1 MSQHLMV
8 HSANTTAVPSPEST
22 IYDEELVGLI
32 ATREKSW
39 WDNLLKVFGPGFVVA
54 IGYMDP
60 GNWATDLAGGSTY
73 GYTLL
78 SIIFLS
84 NFMAIFLQSLCVR
97 LGVLT
102 GKDLAQ
108 VCRDQTHPYLNILLY
123 ILAEF
128 AMIATDLAEIIGG
141 AIALELLFGL
151 PLKYGIVLTCVDV
164 FLILMLWKPAHQN
177 IFNFF
182 IFIVV
187 LIVFGIFA
195 ALVVKTEPVVSEVLM
210 GYIPTTEIF
219 TNSKML
225 YIALGIMGATVMPH
239 NLYVHSH
246 LVKDFDDGDMTPSSQ
261 ISRKEQSVQIGYR
274 IIEVIVALM
283 FAVLIN
289 SGILIVAAAGFHEQG
304 IYDVAEISDAYDLL
318 EKLLG
323 KPYAVIFAVALLL
336 CAQASSITGTM
347 AGQIVMEGH
356 LGPSFKVAPW
366 IRRSITRLLAIVP
379 AMIVAIV
386 GGDAGVNNLLVLS
399 QVMLSVQLPFAVWP
413 LVYFTSS
420 INIIEGAKQDGIGRK
435 HIFVNMIDERKK
447 PSQVMTVMG
456 VIIALILTFLN
467 GILLIQSLY

>member
-1 MSQHLMV
+1 MV
-8 HSANTTAVPSPEST
+8 HSAATTRVPSSDS
-22 IYDEELVGLI
+22 IQVDEEEMGLLGNK
-32 ATREKSW
+32 EKSW
-39 WDNLLKVFGPGFVVA
+39 WANLLKVSGPGFVVA

-60 GNWATDLAGGSTY
+60 GNWATDLAGGSAY

-102 GKDLAQ
+102 GRDLAQ
-108 VCRDQTHPYLNILLY
+108 VCRDQTHPYLNFFLY
-123 ILAEF
+123 ILAEI

-141 AIALELLFGL
+141 AISLQLLFGL

-187 LIVFGIFA
+187 LLVFGIFA
-195 ALVVKTEPVVSEVLM
+195 ALVVKTDPVISDVLM

-219 TNSKML
+219 TNSEML

-246 LVKDFDDGDMTPSSQ
+246 LVKDNDDRELVVASQ
-261 ISRKEQSVQIGYR
+261 ISRREQSVQISYR
-274 IIEVIVALM
+274 IVEVIVALM

-289 SGILIVAAAGFHEQG
+289 SGILIVAAAGFHEKG
-304 IYDVAEISDAYDLL
+304 ILDVGEISDAFDLL
-318 EKLLG
+318 TELLG

-356 LGPSFKVAPW
+356 LGPSFKVKPW
-366 IRRSITRLLAIVP
+366 IRRAITRLLAIVP
-379 AMIVAIV
+379 AMIVAII
-386 GGDAGVNNLLVLS
+386 GGDSGVNSLLVLS
-399 QVMLSVQLPFAVWP
+399 QVMLSIQLPFAVWP

-420 INIIEGAKQDGIGRK
+420 ITIMEGAKQDGIGRK
-435 HIFVNMIDERKK
+435 YAFLKMIDRRKK
-447 PSQVMTVMG
+447 PSPVMTVTG
-456 VIIALILTFLN
+456 VIIAFILTFLN
-467 GILLIQSLY
+467 GILLVQSLY

>member
-1 MSQHLMV
+1 
-8 HSANTTAVPSPEST
+8 
-22 IYDEELVGLI
+22 
-32 ATREKSW
+32 
-39 WDNLLKVFGPGFVVA
+39 
-54 IGYMDP
+54 
-60 GNWATDLAGGSTY
+60 
-73 GYTLL
+73 
-78 SIIFLS
+78 
-84 NFMAIFLQSLCVR
+84 
-97 LGVLT
+97 
-102 GKDLAQ
+102 
-108 VCRDQTHPYLNILLY
+108 
-123 ILAEF
+123 
-128 AMIATDLAEIIGG
+128 
-141 AIALELLFGL
+141 
-151 PLKYGIVLTCVDV
+151 
-164 FLILMLWKPAHQN
+164 
-177 IFNFF
+177 
-182 IFIVV
+182 
-187 LIVFGIFA
+187 
-195 ALVVKTEPVVSEVLM
+195 
-210 GYIPTTEIF
+210 
-219 TNSKML
+219 
-225 YIALGIMGATVMPH
+225 
-239 NLYVHSH
+239 
-246 LVKDFDDGDMTPSSQ
+246 MTPSSQ

-435 HIFVNMIDERKK
+435 HIFVNMIDERK
-447 PSQVMTVMG
+447 
-456 VIIALILTFLN
+456 IRH
-467 GILLIQSLY
+467 